1 MTTTFHN
8 ASTMQLADDY
18 GMLDLQI
25 KALTERKDAIKGE
38 LLSRN
43 VEKVEG
49 QSFTVTV
56 SASTRTTYDDKAIR
70 AALGDD
76 ICKTYERV
84 TETVTVRVKPTV
96 IFGQPASVAA

>member
-8 ASTMQLADDY
+8 TSTTQLADDY

-25 KALTERKDAIKGE
+25 KALTDRKDAIKSE

-49 QSFTVTV
+49 AKFTITV
-56 SASTRTTYDDKAIR
+56 STSTRTTYDDKAIR
-70 AALGDD
+70 EALGAD
-76 ICKTYERV
+76 IVKQYERT